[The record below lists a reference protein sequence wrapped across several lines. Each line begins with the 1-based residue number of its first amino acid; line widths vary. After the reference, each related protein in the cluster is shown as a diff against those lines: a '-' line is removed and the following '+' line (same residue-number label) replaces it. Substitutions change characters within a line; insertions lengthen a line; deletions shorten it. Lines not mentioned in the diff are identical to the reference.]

1 MSKGNRYD
9 EEFKK
14 MIVDLYNGG
23 KGATEISREY
33 GVSKA
38 MIYKWINLYTPIEES
53 DGTVTNNDEIR
64 KLRKELA
71 ETKEELEILK
81 KAIAIFTRK

>member
-1 MSKGNRYD
+1 MSRGNRYD

-14 MIVDLYNGG
+14 MIVDLFHSG
-23 KGATEISREY
+23 KGATEITREY

-38 MIYKWINLYTPIEES
+38 MIYKWVNLYSPIEES
-53 DGTVTNNDEIR
+53 DGYITNNDELR

-71 ETKEELEILK
+71 ATKEELEILK
-81 KAIAIFTRK
+81 KAIAIFTKK